1 MSIKSYIIVTLSYW
15 FFMLTDGA
23 LRMLVLLHFHDLGF
37 TPDKLAFLFLLY
49 EFAGIATNLI
59 GGWIGSRYGLKIT
72 LYAGL
77 ALQIIALSLLT
88 LFLPHWAIT
97 LSVAYVMLVQC
108 LAGIAKD
115 LTKMSSKSAVKLLVK
130 EDNQAGLFKL
140 VAILTGSKNA
150 IKGIGFF
157 LGGFLLSTIGFNNSL
172 YSLAGLL
179 AITLILSL
187 ALVRG
192 DYGKMKQKV
201 KFTQLF
207 SKSAAINRLSFAR
220 AFLFA
225 SRDVWFVVGLPIFL
239 HQSLEWS
246 FSEVGA
252 FMAAW
257 VIGYGFIQAIAPKF
271 TGIKKSSSD
280 GLPLAVKGLHL
291 WAALLVVICI
301 ALYAAVQFQIA
312 PTYTLTIGLF
322 IFGFIFAINS
332 SIHSYLILAYTK
344 TEEVALNVGFYYM
357 ANACGRLA
365 GTLLS
370 GLAYL
375 YGGLP
380 ACLLTA
386 CLLTLIAAVINLK
399 LPKESAIQ
407 SPTGI

>member
-1 MSIKSYIIVTLSYW
+1 MTVRSYTIITLAYW
-15 FFMLTDGA
+15 CFMLTDGA
-23 LRMLVLLHFHDLGF
+23 LRMLVLLHFHKLGF
-37 TPDKLAFLFLLY
+37 TPDKLAYLFLLY
-49 EFAGIATNLI
+49 EFAGIVTNLL

-72 LYAGL
+72 LYSGL
-77 ALQIIALSLLT
+77 AIQILALTALT
-88 LFLPHWAIT
+88 LFQQHWAIT
-97 LSVAYVMLVQC
+97 LSVAFIMLVQC
-108 LAGIAKD
+108 LSGIAKD

-130 EDNQAGLFKL
+130 SDDQSGLFKL

-157 LGGFLLSTIGFNNSL
+157 LGGLLLSTLGFNIALYALASL
-172 YSLAGLL
+172 LIL
-179 AITLILSL
+179 TLILSL
-187 ALVRG
+187 AFVRG

-207 SKSAAINRLSFAR
+207 SKSQAINRLSFAR

-239 HQSLEWS
+239 HQTLVWS
-246 FSEVGA
+246 FSKVGA

-257 VIGYGFIQAIAPKF
+257 IIGYGFIQAIAPRF
-271 TGIKKSSSD
+271 TGINKQSSPSNNS
-280 GLPLAVKGLHL
+280 LKTIINSLRT
-291 WAALLVVICI
+291 WAALLVIICAGIYSCLHFEI
-301 ALYAAVQFQIA
+301 AT
-312 PTYTLTIGLF
+312 TYTLTIGLF

-370 GLAYL
+370 GLAY
-375 YGGLP
+375 YYAGLP
-380 ACLLTA
+380 ACLLCATV
-386 CLLTLIAAVINLK
+386 LTLAAAVINMR
-399 LPKESAIQ
+399 LP
-407 SPTGI
+407 PRV

>member
-1 MSIKSYIIVTLSYW
+1 MTVRSYTIITLAYW
-15 FFMLTDGA
+15 CFMLTDGA
-23 LRMLVLLHFHDLGF
+23 LRMLVLLHFHKLDF
-37 TPDKLAFLFLLY
+37 TPDKLAYLFLLY
-49 EFAGIATNLI
+49 EFAGIVTNLL

-77 ALQIIALSLLT
+77 AIQILALTALT
-88 LFLPHWAIT
+88 LFQQHWAIT
-97 LSVAYVMLVQC
+97 LSVAFIMLVQC
-108 LAGIAKD
+108 LSGIAKD

-130 EDNQAGLFKL
+130 SDDQSGLFKL

-157 LGGFLLSTIGFNNSL
+157 LGGLLLSTLGFNIALYALASL
-172 YSLAGLL
+172 LIL
-179 AITLILSL
+179 TLILSL
-187 ALVRG
+187 AFVRG

-207 SKSAAINRLSFAR
+207 SKSQAINRLSFAR

-239 HQSLEWS
+239 HQTLGWS
-246 FSEVGA
+246 FSQVGA

-257 VIGYGFIQAIAPKF
+257 IIGYGFIQAIAPRF
-271 TGIKKSSSD
+271 TGINKQSSPSNNS
-280 GLPLAVKGLHL
+280 LKTIINSLRT
-291 WAALLVVICI
+291 WAALLVIICAGIYTCLHFEI
-301 ALYAAVQFQIA
+301 AT
-312 PTYTLTIGLF
+312 TYTLTIGLF

-370 GLAYL
+370 GLAY
-375 YGGLP
+375 YYAGLP
-380 ACLLTA
+380 ACLLCATV
-386 CLLTLIAAVINLK
+386 LTLAAAVINMR
-399 LPKESAIQ
+399 LPHRV
-407 SPTGI
+407 